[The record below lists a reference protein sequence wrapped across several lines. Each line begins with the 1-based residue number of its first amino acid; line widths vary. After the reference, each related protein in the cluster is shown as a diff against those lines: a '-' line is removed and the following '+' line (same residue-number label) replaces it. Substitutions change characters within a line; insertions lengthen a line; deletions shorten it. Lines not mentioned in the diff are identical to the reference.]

1 VVSKFGHFLCWSKML
16 TKKEEGLQLM
26 REKLNILFK
35 YSALAILIVFG
46 FITII
51 GTGGDDEKSGHT
63 ANIDGE
69 WDFTYGWDDL
79 PGKSEPQRFVFT
91 QDGKNV
97 TFTGSF
103 VTPPPQTVYEC
114 EGEGT
119 VNGNELEITAWNDD
133 VAIDLTVVF
142 YTGLIDNLDT
152 RIVGMVEGDISWEA
166 TWGDNNYASGIWS
179 AEKCGS

>member
-1 VVSKFGHFLCWSKML
+1 
-16 TKKEEGLQLM
+16 M
-26 REKLNILFK
+26 RQKLNTLFK

-51 GTGGDDEKSGHT
+51 GTGGDDEKSKPT
-63 ANIDGE
+63 ANIEGE
-69 WDFTYGWDDL
+69 WDFTYGWDDE

-103 VTPPPQTVYEC
+103 VTPAGQGYIVYQC

-119 VNGNELEITAWNDD
+119 VNGDELEIIAWNDD
-133 VAIDLTVVF
+133 EAIDLTVTF
-142 YTGLIDNLDT
+142 YTGLIDNLGT

-166 TWGDNNYASGIWS
+166 TWGDGIYGSGIWS
-179 AEKCGS
+179 AEKCTT